1 MHCKR
6 VAYNAGWL
14 EALHRPNV
22 HLTADPITAVSPTG
36 LITKSGTNYEFDVIV
51 WATGFDVSATGV
63 GLNHGVYGL
72 DGKELRELW
81 EDNEGA
87 FAYLGVGHSLV
98 PNYFTVLG
106 PNAISMSWGYTLG
119 NQVSF
124 IGVLGM
130 ISEPL
135 TPHRRCLSAQESLS
149 KPVRAALT
157 PRLPLFRFPVHTD

>member
-14 EALHRPNV
+14 EALHLPNV
-22 HLTADPITAVSPTG
+22 HLTADPITAVTSTG
-36 LITKSGTNYEFDVIV
+36 LVTKSGASHDFDIIV

-124 IGVLGM
+124 LSPSHEFRVLRTT
-130 ISEPL
+130 SKRA
-135 TPHRRCLSAQESLS
+135 RRCLSRR
-149 KPVRAALT
+149 KGVPV
-157 PRLPLFRFPVHTD
+157 PS